1 MVDEVLLKMIAPNP
15 GRFPLTPALSP
26 QANLALLARVL
37 FDEGYDDHLAGHISW
52 KQRDGSLLMTPW
64 ELTWDEITAADVI
77 RVGTEGENKAKVIKG
92 AWNVTPAVSLHLEIY
107 KRRPDVAIVIHNH
120 PRWSSV
126 YAGLHRTPA
135 IYDQTAAQ
143 VNGDIAF
150 VHEYEGTVNQSNE
163 AVITAE
169 ALGSSKWAILANHG
183 AVVTAGNIRQA
194 YLRAMTLEMRCR
206 LAWHVQTAGQGTA
219 VDAKIAEKTGAMI
232 DGSGFPFLWEA
243 MVRRALRKD
252 PGILNDA

>member
-15 GRFPLTPALSP
+15 GRYPLMPKLSHK
-26 QANLALLARVL
+26 ASLALLARIL

-52 KQRDGSLLMTPW
+52 KQEDGSLLMTPW

-77 RVGTEGENKAKVIKG
+77 RVATDSEAKGKVVEG
-92 AWNVTPAVSLHLEIY
+92 AWNVTPAVGLHLEIY
-107 KRRPDVAIVIHNH
+107 QRRPDVRIVIHNH

-126 YAGLHRTPA
+126 YSGLHQVPK
-135 IYDQTAAQ
+135 IFDQTAAQ

-150 VHEYEGTVNQSNE
+150 FNEYDGTVNQSNE
-163 AVITAE
+163 AAATAQ

-183 AVVTAGNIRQA
+183 VVVTAGNIRQA

-206 LAWHVQTAGQGTA
+206 LAWHVQTAGGGQE
-219 VDAKIAEKTGAMI
+219 VQKNIAEKTGAMI

-252 PGILNDA
+252 SGILNM